1 MSNSAL
7 APLSDHELTKLGN
20 LAIEAKTMAYC
31 PYSNFRV
38 GASVLLSDGTF
49 HTGANVEVAA
59 TPVGICAERCA
70 IAPIVASMPRPAM
83 PVIRAIG
90 VATDIFPPASP
101 CGMCRQFINEFA
113 TSRDLPIYMYGKDGL
128 EGEVVRRTI
137 GELLPMSF
145 GPNDMERNPGK
156 KEGIGLGKT
165 VEG

>member
-1 MSNSAL
+1 MANRAL
-7 APLSDHELTKLGN
+7 APLSDAELTKLAT
-20 LAIEAKTMAYC
+20 LAIEAKAKAYC

-49 HTGANVEVAA
+49 HTGANVEVAS

-70 IAPIVASMPRPAM
+70 IAPLVASMPRPEM

-128 EGEVVRRTI
+128 DGEVFRMTI

-145 GPNDMERNPGK
+145 GPNDIERNPGK
-156 KEGIGLGKT
+156 KEVVGLGKM

>member
-1 MSNSAL
+1 MANNTL
-7 APLSDHELTKLGN
+7 APLSEDELNKLAN
-20 LAIEAKTMAYC
+20 LAIGAKAKAYC

-38 GASVLLSDGTF
+38 GASILLSDGTF

-70 IAPIVASMPRPAM
+70 IAPIVASMPRPDM

-113 TSRDLPIYMYGKDGL
+113 TSRDLPIYMYGKEGL
-128 EGEVVRRTI
+128 EGEVVRMTI

-145 GPNDMERNPGK
+145 GPNDLDRNPGK
-156 KEGIGLGKT
+156 SEGVGLGKIQ
-165 VEG
+165 EG

>member
-1 MSNSAL
+1 MANTTL
-7 APLSDHELTKLGN
+7 APLSDEELTKLGN
-20 LAIEAKTMAYC
+20 LAIEAKAKAYC

-38 GASVLLSDGTF
+38 GASVLLSDGTY
-49 HTGANVEVAA
+49 HTGANVEVAS

-70 IAPIVASMPRPAM
+70 IAPIVASMPRPKM
-83 PVIRAIG
+83 PAIRAIG

-128 EGEVVRRTI
+128 EGEVVRMTI

-145 GPNDMERNPGK
+145 GPNDIERNPGK
-156 KEGIGLGKT
+156 
-165 VEG
+165 